1 MHIWAHSSGKSTV
14 FCFAPCLGLISE
26 CTRWD
31 KVTFHRASSR
41 EAVAVLK
48 ASESKCQLSRF
59 LSSALCLRGTGC
71 PLRRQCCQCS
81 AATSAVPVGPA
92 GQVQPHSP
100 FVLNASSTWR
110 TRCGTRNG
118 GAVSPEDGTEGS
130 DFAGEQSRALGMV
143 LRALWCPVVTPGLVL
158 TPMSPV
164 CP

>member
-1 MHIWAHSSGKSTV
+1 MGKLPSGSAQPASLPNP
-14 FCFAPCLGLISE
+14 FCFPLLSPAATSQHVHVPLCRAIVRVRHRRS
-26 CTRWD
+26 RWEG
-31 KVTFHRASSR
+31 KHRSLCS
-41 EAVAVLK
+41 
-48 ASESKCQLSRF
+48 F
-59 LSSALCLRGTGC
+59 L
-71 PLRRQCCQCS
+71 QCCQCS

-143 LRALWCPVVTPGLVL
+143 LRALWCPVVTPRLVL